1 MRIPSQ
7 FAERLKKKF
16 GICISKNERKVMITY
31 LYFSKFNLH
40 FMVQIIF
47 MSETD

>member
-7 FAERLKKKF
+7 FAERLKKDIW
-16 GICISKNERKVMITY
+16 ICISKNERKVMITY

-40 FMVQIIF
+40 LVVQINNF
-47 MSETD
+47 YV